1 MSGSD
6 SPSFSRTRALFSF
19 LLFNALGVF
28 IFFVSISAGGRNTV
42 VLDHICTW
50 FRSAFGAFIPWV
62 TAALMLCCLA
72 DTFFL
77 RRIWRKNATELLMSA
92 AKLSG
97 FVIMIMG
104 LTGIGAETFPALF
117 DRRIIPFIMDNLI
130 GTMFTALVVAI
141 FFMPFLVDY
150 GLLEFC
156 GVLLR
161 PVMRPLFRTPGTPAV
176 IAVTAFV
183 GSFTIG
189 VLATE
194 QMYREGKFTARE
206 SVIITTGFSTTSIA
220 MMMVLA
226 QMMGIMEHWSFY
238 FWTTLAITFGV
249 TAITAR
255 LRPISRK
262 ADNFYPGAAPCPEK
276 IVTSRIL
283 HHAWEAGLA
292 RAGTQAAPHVCVAR
306 SLRMGFR
313 MLMTMMS
320 TVPAFATL
328 GLYLGFNTSVFQYI
342 GYVFA
347 PFLMPF
353 ALPAPDMSVAMTAS
367 AMGSVDMMVGPI
379 YAASAGELGVITRYL
394 MALVPVSMV
403 AYLSGYVPCIKST
416 EIPVSFSEIF
426 LIWFERTALSLL
438 AGGTLAVLFL
448 A

>member
-161 PVMRPLFRTPGTPAV
+161 PVMRPLFRTPGTSAV

-292 RAGTQAAPHVCVAR
+292 RAGTRPPPMYAW
-306 SLRMGFR
+306 
-313 MLMTMMS
+313 
-320 TVPAFATL
+320 
-328 GLYLGFNTSVFQYI
+328 
-342 GYVFA
+342 
-347 PFLMPF
+347 
-353 ALPAPDMSVAMTAS
+353 PAPCGWGS
-367 AMGSVDMMVGPI
+367 A
-379 YAASAGELGVITRYL
+379 
-394 MALVPVSMV
+394 
-403 AYLSGYVPCIKST
+403 C
-416 EIPVSFSEIF
+416 
-426 LIWFERTALSLL
+426 
-438 AGGTLAVLFL
+438 
-448 A
+448 

>member
-161 PVMRPLFRTPGTPAV
+161 PVMRPLFQ
-176 IAVTAFV
+176 
-183 GSFTIG
+183 IG
-189 VLATE
+189 
-194 QMYREGKFTARE
+194 
-206 SVIITTGFSTTSIA
+206 
-220 MMMVLA
+220 
-226 QMMGIMEHWSFY
+226 
-238 FWTTLAITFGV
+238 
-249 TAITAR
+249 
-255 LRPISRK
+255 
-262 ADNFYPGAAPCPEK
+262 
-276 IVTSRIL
+276 
-283 HHAWEAGLA
+283 
-292 RAGTQAAPHVCVAR
+292 RAHV
-306 SLRMGFR
+306 
-313 MLMTMMS
+313 
-320 TVPAFATL
+320 
-328 GLYLGFNTSVFQYI
+328 
-342 GYVFA
+342 
-347 PFLMPF
+347 
-353 ALPAPDMSVAMTAS
+353 
-367 AMGSVDMMVGPI
+367 
-379 YAASAGELGVITRYL
+379 
-394 MALVPVSMV
+394 
-403 AYLSGYVPCIKST
+403 
-416 EIPVSFSEIF
+416 
-426 LIWFERTALSLL
+426 
-438 AGGTLAVLFL
+438 
-448 A
+448 